1 MDAILMPSATVQ
13 TAVGDSRQIPA
24 GNHRKPDL
32 GNPQEGFL
40 TLSNKDRFNHG
51 SLRLVAG

>member
-1 MDAILMPSATVQ
+1 MGAILMPSATVQ

-40 TLSNKDRFNHG
+40 MLSNKDRFNHG